1 MNPSYSEVGMFC
13 YETTIFNKL
22 IFIQSPPHV
31 QKKLRKGSEEKDQKQ
46 VKLRWEEWRNI
57 LRNNLWTSKGRVS
70 GREGVVPKQE
80 YSGTVTL

>member
-1 MNPSYSEVGMFC
+1 MFR
-13 YETTIFNKL
+13 K
-22 IFIQSPPHV
+22 SW
-31 QKKLRKGSEEKDQKQ
+31 KGSEEKDQKQ